1 MGKVIVIRHS
11 DDETERNG
19 NQVLSIIDYVKE
31 HKNHFN
37 DKLCKYACSK
47 MKNSDGTNH
56 YWSPEQIQAELD
68 AHNLKFNS
76 GSNIYDVTYTANMA
90 YADFYPSLLD
100 ETKCIKYA
108 IAVANDIDGYDG
120 IQFSRW
126 LADVACTNP
135 NIDWNAMI

>member
-11 DDETERNG
+11 DDEAERKENVVS
-19 NQVLSIIDYVKE
+19 NIINYVKQ

-37 DKLCKYACSK
+37 EKLCKYACSK

-56 YWSPEQIQAELD
+56 SWTPEQIQAELN
-68 AHNLKFNS
+68 AHNLQVN
-76 GSNIYDVTYTANMA
+76 GNSNI
-90 YADFYPSLLD
+90 YPSLLD

-108 IAVANDIDGYDG
+108 VAVANDIDGYDG

-126 LADVACTNP
+126 LADIACTNP
-135 NIDWNAMI
+135 DIDWKSMI